1 MNRERVSSKRVRGRR
16 NVDPDE
22 VQDGLVDGQPH
33 VHHDHGGREHG
44 HDWDDWLK
52 ADRALKS
59 KGNKK
64 QKAYSRPSKA

>member
-1 MNRERVSSKRVRGRR
+1 MNQKAIPSKKMREGETGDS
-16 NVDPDE
+16 DD
-22 VQDGLVDGQPH
+22 VQERLVTSTY

-59 KGNKK
+59 KGSKK
-64 QKAYSRPSKA
+64 KRVYSKPEES